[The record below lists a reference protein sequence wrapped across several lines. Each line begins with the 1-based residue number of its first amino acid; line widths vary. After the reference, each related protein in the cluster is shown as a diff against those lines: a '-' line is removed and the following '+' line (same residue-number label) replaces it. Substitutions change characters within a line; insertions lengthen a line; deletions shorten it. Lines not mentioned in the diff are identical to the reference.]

1 MAKKKVTKSKTGK
14 SNFGPEFAKKAYE
27 VKLSERVPYDPEW
40 DGKPMR
46 QKETWDNTKVK
57 KIKPTKP
64 GQTVI
69 GHLAR
74 GAKAGG
80 LPGLALG
87 AIAAY
92 KAGLKEDSEAKKKK
106 NRTF

>member
-1 MAKKKVTKSKTGK
+1 MPQKKTGK

-27 VKLSERVPYDPEW
+27 AKLSERVPYDPDW

-57 KIKPTKP
+57 KVKP
-64 GQTVI
+64 GKTVI
-69 GHLAR
+69 GPLSK
-74 GAKAGG
+74 GLSSGG
-80 LPGLALG
+80 VAGLALG

-92 KAGLKEDSEAKKKK
+92 KAEIKATSKAKQKK
-106 NRTF
+106 NRMN